1 MSILRL
7 DEGGIQPSELM
18 VDFPSGAV
26 VKNLPATAGVQK
38 RRGFDS
44 WVGKIPWSRKWQ
56 PIPVFLP
63 GKLDGQRSLV
73 GYSSLGRKELDTM
86 EELST
91 HAGVDR
97 APDRVKLN
105 RPRGQCGQLIAYTAL
120 YIAFGLEG
128 KR

>member
-7 DEGGIQPSELM
+7 DEGGIQPSELI

-26 VKNLPATAGVQK
+26 VKNLPANAGVQK
-38 RRGFDS
+38 KCGFDS
-44 WVGKIPWSRKWQ
+44 WVRKTPWSRKWQ

-63 GKLDGQRSLV
+63 GKLDGQEP
-73 GYSSLGRKELDTM
+73 GRLQSTGLDTM

-97 APDRVKLN
+97 AREGVRLN
-105 RPRGQCGQLIAYTAL
+105 HMGDSVCSSLLIQLS
-120 YIAFGLEG
+120 
-128 KR
+128 R